1 MTPAEIGLARRIV
14 ACGLPVP
21 TVGVDDD
28 GITVKW
34 DTVPPDDSGFF
45 SRQWMCEPE
54 IGDTVRPFGIAPSA
68 GILFVCV
75 ATDAGPELLPA
86 LDDYALLGWLIT
98 ELERVTK
105 SGCDIFEVTEA
116 PLDMVAV
123 LLGTSTTK
131 IGKTVCW
138 SVSTGGPDC
147 HDGDT
152 RIEALVAALEAA
164 KAAK

>member
-1 MTPAEIGLARRIV
+1 MSPTEIDLARRII

-21 TVGVDDD
+21 RPRHRSFFDTDAIV
-28 GITVKW
+28 VKLGSE
-34 DTVPPDDSGFF
+34 V
-45 SRQWMCEPE
+45 
-54 IGDTVRPFGIAPSA
+54 
-68 GILFVCV
+68 V
-75 ATDAGPELLPA
+75 ATCHNPGSVDYDPATRILWQVVTTDTGPELLPV

-116 PLDMVAV
+116 PLDMAAA
-123 LLGTSTTK
+123 LLGKSEAR

-164 KAAK
+164 KAAT

>member
-1 MTPAEIGLARRIV
+1 MTPAEIDLARRIV
-14 ACGLPVP
+14 ACGLPAP
-21 TVGVDDD
+21 AHR
-28 GITVKW
+28 
-34 DTVPPDDSGFF
+34 PSMFADS
-45 SRQWMCEPE
+45 
-54 IGDTVRPFGIAPSA
+54 VIAKL
-68 GILFVCV
+68 GNEVV
-75 ATDAGPELLPA
+75 ATHHNAGSTDYDPATRILWQVVTTDTGPELLPV

-98 ELERVTK
+98 ELERVAK

-123 LLGTSTTK
+123 LLGTSPAK

-164 KAAK
+164 KAAT